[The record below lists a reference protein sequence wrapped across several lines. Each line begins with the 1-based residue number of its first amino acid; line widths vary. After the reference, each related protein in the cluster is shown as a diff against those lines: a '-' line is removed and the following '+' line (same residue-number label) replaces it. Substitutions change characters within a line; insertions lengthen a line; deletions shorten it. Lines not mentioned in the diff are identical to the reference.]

1 MDGHNRR
8 LILFSALSV
17 SGTFA
22 LKSVPDLAVILGS
35 LRTTEERGKHYGGVV
50 NFQVDG
56 NCKLSDYS
64 GIPQ

>member
-22 LKSVPDLAVILGS
+22 LKSVFRVATTRLG
-35 LRTTEERGKHYGGVV
+35 GYFGFAADH
-50 NFQVDG
+50 
-56 NCKLSDYS
+56 
-64 GIPQ
+64 